1 MGRTEFTLVVY
12 TTSSEEI
19 ATLSITYEVGDVS
32 FGSLKCGETNGVS

>member
-12 TTSSEEI
+12 TTNSEEI

-32 FGSLKCGETNGVS
+32 FGSLECEETDGVS